1 MPDRRE
7 VVAVDVP
14 APTDVV
20 WQALRDPREIR
31 RWYGWERDGLDAEIR
46 RVFAE
51 EPTVAE
57 VGAVTGPGGTT
68 RSLSWRHG
76 HRLTVAPA
84 GADGQHTR
92 VTLTRPAE
100 ADVWFDGM
108 YDEADEAWTGSLQQL
123 RFALG
128 LHPGEDRT
136 TFTALGM
143 DAGPHGRRLVDRV
156 GLGTVRGVHLGGY
169 VEARRPDGSLLGG
182 VVWHRTA
189 HQVGVV
195 LHGLVR
201 TLLVVTEVPAGHHP
215 PHGVVSAVLSVYGGD
230 EATLAETGR
239 RWRAWW
245 SLPD

>member
-1 MPDRRE
+1 MLDRRE

-46 RVFAE
+46 RVFTE

-57 VGAVTGPGGTT
+57 VGAGTEPGGTT

-76 HRLTVAPA
+76 NRLTVAPV
-84 GADGQHTR
+84 GTDGQHTR

-100 ADVWFDGM
+100 ADVWFEGM

-123 RFALG
+123 RFALSQ
-128 LHPGEDRT
+128 HPGEDRT

-143 DAGPHGRRLVDRV
+143 DAGPHDRRLVDRA
-156 GLGTVRGVHLGGY
+156 GLGTVRGAHLGGY

-201 TLLVVTEVPAGHHP
+201 ALLVVTEVPAGHHP
-215 PHGVVSAVLSVYGGD
+215 PHGVVSAVLSVYGSD

-245 SLPD
+245 SLPG